1 MCESVRQ
8 KLGHTNCCPSFT
20 KKDECS
26 EFIFELLEIDWG
38 GAISSQCIFA
48 KKVVSAESIIFAET
62 SKFETWRY
70 ESIHLNPLIAMGFL
84 KMCDCTVFLDGIT
97 NGKER
102 ACDLISCLYPLKSN
116 GNIHEQTH
124 QLELVI

>member
-8 KLGHTNCCPSFT
+8 KLGYTNCCPSFT

-62 SKFETWRY
+62 SKFKTWRY
-70 ESIHLNPLIAMGFL
+70 DSIYLNSLIAMRFFED
-84 KMCDCTVFLDGIT
+84 DCTVFLDGIA

-102 ACDLISCLYPLKSN
+102 AKIM
-116 GNIHEQTH
+116 
-124 QLELVI
+124 